1 MVESKDPYQRLEVI
15 IITVLKRLPDSE
27 FEIMEIIWDSHPPI
41 TTLQIMDRMKP
52 GRNIKLQTLLTMLLR
67 LVEKGFLTSE
77 RVGRERNY
85 SPAVSKQDYM
95 RIEID
100 AFIGRHYIS
109 SIESLISTFY
119 EGQELS
125 QKDIRELQD
134 WLAERA

>member
-1 MVESKDPYQRLEVI
+1 MESKDPYQRLEVI

-27 FEIMEIIWDSHPPI
+27 FEIMEIIWDTPPPI
-41 TTLQIMDRMKP
+41 TTLQIMDKMKP

-67 LVEKGFLTSE
+67 LIEKGFLTSE

-100 AFIGRHYIS
+100 AFIGRHYIN
-109 SIESLISTFY
+109 SIGSLISTFY

-125 QKDIRELQD
+125 KKDIRELQD